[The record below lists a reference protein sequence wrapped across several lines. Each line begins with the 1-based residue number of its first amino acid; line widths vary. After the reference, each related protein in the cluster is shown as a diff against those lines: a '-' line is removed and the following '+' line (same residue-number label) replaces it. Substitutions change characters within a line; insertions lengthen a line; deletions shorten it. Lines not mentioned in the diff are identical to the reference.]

1 LFDYNSKCSEFQQC
15 NIENGFKH
23 IMKNKISLG
32 KQYACIFKTQS
43 YNVVEKEN
51 ENKIYIDDNK
61 IILLRRLKMR
71 AS

>member
-1 LFDYNSKCSEFQQC
+1 
-15 NIENGFKH
+15 
-23 IMKNKISLG
+23 MKNKISLG